1 MDVSV
6 LSLTRYQRETEKR
19 GTSASTAAF
28 LAESESETEICS
40 WFFEF
45 VEAQIFRAPPT
56 APSLMSLLEFEAVVP
71 VSRFVVESLTVLPE
85 PVPLSPRCQTP
96 V

>member
-1 MDVSV
+1 MDFST
-6 LSLTRYQRETEKR
+6 LSLIRYQRETENC
-19 GTSASTAAF
+19 GTSASTAVF
-28 LAESESETEICS
+28 LAESVSETEICS

-45 VEAQIFRAPPT
+45 TEAQIVRALPT
-56 APSLMSLLEFEAVVP
+56 APSLRRLLEFEAVVP

>member
-1 MDVSV
+1 MDDSTF
-6 LSLTRYQRETEKR
+6 SLIRYQRETENR
-19 GTSASTAAF
+19 GTSASTTAF
-28 LAESESETEICS
+28 LAGSVSETEICS

-45 VEAQIFRAPPT
+45 TELQIFRAPPT
-56 APSLMSLLEFEAVVP
+56 APSRISVLMLEAVVP
-71 VSRFVVESLTVLPE
+71 VSLFVVESLTVLPE